1 LREAWAV
8 AVEEAEYHPQRS
20 RLDASVHSA
29 LGERRTPLRVY
40 SEPAGDPGWFGPDS
54 MTWQVHAQLGPML
67 IGGLSALFLQ
77 SLHPLVVQ
85 GVADHSNY
93 REDPFGR
100 LQRTAD
106 FIAST
111 TYGSHDMASS
121 AVRQVRRIHGHI
133 RGQTADGRPYRAT
146 DPALLTYVHVTE
158 VWSFLCSYQ
167 RYSQHRLLLSEKNQY
182 LAEMSLVA
190 ERLGGR
196 GVPSSTE
203 EVREYLRRIRPELER
218 GVECKSVVR
227 FLMHKHR
234 PSSFERFAQATLT
247 EAAIDLLPRFAREM
261 LGFYRLPGY
270 GSLVVRPAAA
280 VLSLTLH
287 HRIGDAPML
296 STATARARRGK
307 D

>member
-1 LREAWAV
+1 M
-8 AVEEAEYHPQRS
+8 AVEEADYYRS
-20 RLDASVHSA
+20 RGRIDRSVHSA

-54 MTWQVHAQLGPML
+54 ITWQVHAQLGPML

-111 TYGSHDMASS
+111 TYGSNAMATA
-121 AVRQVRRIHGHI
+121 AVRQVRQIHGHI
-133 RGQTADGRPYRAT
+133 RGQTASGRRYRAT

-158 VWSFLCSYQ
+158 VWSFLRSHQ
-167 RYSQHRLLLSEKNQY
+167 RYSQHPLLLEEKNRY
-182 LAEMSLVA
+182 LAEMALVA
-190 ERLGGR
+190 EKLGGR
-196 GVPSSTE
+196 SVPRSTE
-203 EVREYLRRIRPELER
+203 EVRRYLRDLSPELEN
-218 GVECKSVVR
+218 GSECQQVVG
-227 FLMHKHR
+227 FLLKRHR
-234 PSSFERFAQATLT
+234 PTAFERVAQATLT

-270 GSLVVRPAAA
+270 RSLVVRPAAA
-280 VLSLTLH
+280 ALSLTLH
-287 HRIGDAPML
+287 RRIGDAPML
-296 STATARARRGK
+296 
-307 D
+307 